1 LLPFGS
7 AKGNKKADHQFQ
19 INPHSLL
26 CPTPL
31 RLIRVDFAQLVDS
44 HRTLSLEKYNS
55 NHSLCLRWFCVTNK
69 AFILAVAF
77 GKQPTNEVAWVAG
90 KINDVVCNKSIGS
103 MNFLLTFS
111 FHREKVRRG
120 WGG

>member
-7 AKGNKKADHQFQ
+7 AKGNRKADHQFQ

-44 HRTLSLEKYNS
+44 HRTLSLEKHNP
-55 NHSLCLRWFCVTNK
+55 HPFFCLRWFCVTNK
-69 AFILAVAF
+69 AFILAVGF
-77 GKQPTNEVAWVAG
+77 DKQPTNEVAWVAG

-103 MNFLLTFS
+103 LNFLITFS
-111 FHREKVRRG
+111 FKEKK
-120 WGG
+120 